1 MDNFVDYL
9 SWRGDLPMRK
19 YPFNEVD
26 SLIFAE
32 LAYADMAGIVPDL
45 ESGKTVSLQ
54 KLASAYGAS
63 GRDQSYLVND
73 PKPLLLAAG
82 KSPRF
87 RDVRVGAYEVATD
100 VEQQYQFAAVC
111 FYLKDGS
118 CYVAYRGTDNSIVGW
133 REDFNFSFLEETCG
147 QQQAQLY
154 LERVAWTNDKPL
166 RVGGHSKGGN
176 LAVFAAAFCKS
187 EVKERILQVDSFDGP
202 GFNRSVVESPEYQE
216 ILDKVQLTIPES
228 AVVGQLLINKEERQ
242 IVKSTAEGILQ
253 HDPYSWGVLGTHFVT
268 TDHLS
273 ATGAIMDTVLH
284 RWLEDLDDDQR
295 ANLVS
300 AIFDSLDASGALTLS
315 ELNKNR
321 WQGYG
326 AVLKALVDMDPERQK
341 SVKETLLKLGAA
353 SRDAIWEEAR
363 HSVVNFFKE
372 TLLGGREEK
381 KDD

>member
-54 KLASAYGAS
+54 KLASAYEAS